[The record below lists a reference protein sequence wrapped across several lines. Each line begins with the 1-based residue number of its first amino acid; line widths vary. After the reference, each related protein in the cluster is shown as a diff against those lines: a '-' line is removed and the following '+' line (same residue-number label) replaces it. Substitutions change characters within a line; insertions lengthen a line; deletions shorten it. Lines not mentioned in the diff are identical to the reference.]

1 VSGCGLAVL
10 AVFSHFYLHEAMHG
24 LDWVGVAMAA
34 MGTVG
39 NDIIIVQAFTVVD
52 VFQSFSTSVV
62 DPSASLTHQNCFPRW
77 FVGHLLHYDSSC
89 WIDDDHTAVG
99 ATGEGQKKGHISVV
113 RLLLFFSWLA
123 LFFVWNFAWSP
134 ICYRNLAPSFL
145 L

>member
-1 VSGCGLAVL
+1 VAQVSIVQPVSGCGLAVL

-62 DPSASLTHQNCFPRW
+62 DPSASLTHQNCCPRW
-77 FVGHLLHYDSSC
+77 FVGHLLL
-89 WIDDDHTAVG
+89 A
-99 ATGEGQKKGHISVV
+99 
-113 RLLLFFSWLA
+113 LLL
-123 LFFVWNFAWSP
+123 
-134 ICYRNLAPSFL
+134 IL
-145 L
+145 LY